1 MSSYSPHPSQ
11 QPRFDRRVIK
21 PTLHP
26 RRVTGGIRLQARIAA
41 TGTSPAAEGTTEGVV
56 TGGPPVTPGWT
67 WASARWMRLAE
78 THAPGDQLSEGLEYA
93 QAGQTRSIEV
103 QPGGGGITARVQGR
117 MPTAY
122 KTAIRLPT
130 FTHDQWELVI
140 ASMSQQAKYA
150 AAILAGELPANIED
164 LFAPHGLRLFPTDA
178 SDVSTSCNCAVFTGI
193 EPVQNLPPQYNQPLA
208 APTPPP
214 KPTPIV
220 TTPWCKHVCCL
231 MFLIAERLGQNP
243 LLLLALRGM
252 PESDLIERLNQARV
266 LAGLQRGAGGAAG
279 AAALAPAG
287 PAPIYT
293 PHVPL
298 PDRVDRPLEQSITSH
313 GAANFWEAPDPDA
326 LADLDC
332 AIAPPDVS
340 HPLLRRL
347 GASPFTGAKFPLVG
361 LLATCYDV
369 ISAAAIQGEPAAAPE
384 SPGEPASEA

>member
-1 MSSYSPHPSQ
+1 MSSYSQHPGQ
-11 QPRFDRRVIK
+11 QARFDRRAVK

-26 RRVTGGIRLQARIAA
+26 RRVTGGIRLQARVAPAGAAGELGAPAPGAA
-41 TGTSPAAEGTTEGVV
+41 TSPT
-56 TGGPPVTPGWT
+56 TPGWT
-67 WASARWMRLAE
+67 WASSRWMRLAE
-78 THAPGDQLSEGLEYA
+78 TFAPGDQLSEGLEYA
-93 QAGQTRSIEV
+93 QAGQTRSLEI
-103 QPGGGGITARVQGR
+103 QPGGGGISARVQGR

-130 FTHDQWELVI
+130 FSHDQWELVI

-178 SDVSTSCNCAVFTGI
+178 SDVSTSCNCSVFTGI
-193 EPVQNLPPQYNQPLA
+193 EPLQNLPPQYNQPLSA
-208 APTPPP
+208 PPP
-214 KPTPIV
+214 KPAPIV

-231 MFLIAERLGQNP
+231 MFLIAERLGQQP
-243 LLLLALRGM
+243 LLLLGLRGM

-266 LAGLQRGAGGAAG
+266 LAGLQRGGGASG
-279 AAALAPAG
+279 AALAVSG

-298 PDRVDRPLEQSITSH
+298 PDRASRPLEDSLTPH
-313 GAANFWEAPDPDA
+313 GAAGFWEAPDPDA
-326 LADLDC
+326 LAELDC
-332 AIAPPDVS
+332 SMTPPEVS

-347 GASPFTGAKFPLVG
+347 GASPFNGAKFPLVG

-369 ISAAAIQGEPAAAPE
+369 ISSSAIQGEPTDPPAHPSADSTGDATPE
-384 SPGEPASEA
+384 T